1 MVPHTA
7 CAGLVYA
14 VAPLT
19 ATPVTDTTSA
29 GVPATG
35 SVLDTASVPPG
46 TTATVTGFSVPGSDT
61 IYPAGSTV
69 PVVDPG
75 TGTVTGTMQVSPDG
89 SYVFTP
95 APGFTGPVPTVDVL
109 VASSDGQSVQTPLT
123 ITVNPVLT
131 DASETVTVPAGSG
144 PLTLNLLD
152 NTVPPPGTTVSVTSF
167 SLPGSSVVY
176 TPGPTPVTV
185 TDPATGK
192 VAGTIVVLPDGTA
205 TFAPASGFT
214 GPVPA
219 ISYTVTSSDGQV
231 SPGALDITV
240 LPGERLSR
248 TLPAASFMSL
258 VFALGSFMPLLCSMP
273 GIAQN
278 AYRDLAC

>member
-1 MVPHTA
+1 MVPPHTA

-35 SVLDTASVPPG
+35 SVLDTVSVPPG

-69 PVVDPG
+69 PVVDPV
-75 TGTVTGTMQVSPDG
+75 TGTVAGTMQVNPDG

-95 APGFTGPVPTVDVL
+95 APGFTGPVPTVDAL
-109 VASSDGQSVQTPLT
+109 VSSSDGQSVQVPLT

-131 DASETVTVPAGSG
+131 DASETRTVPAGSG
-144 PLTLNLLD
+144 PVVVDLLA

-167 SLPGSSVVY
+167 TLPGSSIVY
-176 TPGPTPVTV
+176 TPGPTPVPV
-185 TDPATGK
+185 VDPTTGK
-192 VAGTIVVLPDGTA
+192 VTGTIAVLPDGTA
-205 TFAPASGFT
+205 TFLPAAGFT
-214 GPVPA
+214 GQAPA

-231 SPGALDITV
+231 SPSALAITV
-240 LPGERLSR
+240 LPGEDFLPSSR
-248 TLPAASFMSL
+248 HD
-258 VFALGSFMPLLCSMP
+258 MPWPLRR
-273 GIAQN
+273 G
-278 AYRDLAC
+278 